1 MSDFGGAAKPL
12 AEHPDYKIAILGV
25 PFDEKSSYL
34 RGAAGGPAAVR
45 SVSTGKCYCAYTELG
60 VNLEDETV
68 LVDVGDVDTSGDMDK
83 SFALI
88 EKAVAA
94 ILAKGATPIVLG
106 GDHSITYPILKAF
119 ARTFKPLDVLHFDAH
134 PDLYEDLYGDR
145 LSHACPFARILE
157 DETVLVDL
165 GDVDTSGDMDKSF
178 ALIEKGVA
186 AILAKGATPV
196 VLGGD
201 HSITYPVL
209 KAFARTFKPLDV
221 LHFDAHPDLY
231 EDLYGDRLS
240 HACPFARILE
250 DGLAA
255 SVIQV
260 GVRAITAGHRAKALK
275 AGVRMIEMK
284 DIDGPLHLRF
294 TNPVYI
300 SFDLDA
306 LDPAFAP
313 GVSHH
318 EPGGLTTRQA
328 LQVIQSLKGRIVG
341 LDVVELNPSRDPASI
356 TAAAA
361 FKIIKETAGRI
372 VRPA

>member
-12 AEHPDYKIAILGV
+12 SENPDYKIAVLGV

-45 SVSTGKCYCAYTELG
+45 KVSTGKCYCGYTELG
-60 VNLEDETV
+60 VNLE
-68 LVDVGDVDTSGDMDK
+68 
-83 SFALI
+83 
-88 EKAVAA
+88 
-94 ILAKGATPIVLG
+94 
-106 GDHSITYPILKAF
+106 
-119 ARTFKPLDVLHFDAH
+119 
-134 PDLYEDLYGDR
+134 ED
-145 LSHACPFARILE
+145 
-157 DETVLVDL
+157 TVLVDL
-165 GDVDTSGDMDKSF
+165 GDVDTAGDMDKTF
-178 ALIEKGVA
+178 ALIEKAVA
-186 AILAKGATPV
+186 GILDKGAAPI

-209 KAFARTFKPLDV
+209 KAFARKYKPLDV

-231 EDLYGDRLS
+231 DDLYGDRLS
-240 HACPFARILE
+240 HACPFARIVE

-255 SVIQV
+255 SVVQV
-260 GVRAITAGHRAKALK
+260 GVRAVTAGHRAKALK
-275 AGVRMIEMK
+275 GGVRMIEMK
-284 DIDGPLHLRF
+284 DILDPLHLRF
-294 TNPVYI
+294 ANPVYI

-318 EPGGLTTRQA
+318 EPGGLSTRQA

-341 LDVVELNPSRDPASI
+341 LDIVELNPSRDPSSI

-361 FKIIKETAGRI
+361 FKIVKETAGRI
-372 VRPA
+372 VRPL

>member
-12 AEHPDYKIAILGV
+12 SENPDYKIAILGV

-34 RGAAGGPAAVR
+34 RGAAQGPAAVR
-45 SVSTGKCYCAYTELG
+45 AVSTGKCYCGYTELG
-60 VNLEDETV
+60 VNLEEDTV
-68 LVDVGDVDTSGDMDK
+68 LVDLGDVDTSGDVDK

-94 ILAKGATPIVLG
+94 ILDKGATP
-106 GDHSITYPILKAF
+106 
-119 ARTFKPLDVLHFDAH
+119 
-134 PDLYEDLYGDR
+134 
-145 LSHACPFARILE
+145 
-157 DETVLVDL
+157 LV
-165 GDVDTSGDMDKSF
+165 
-178 ALIEKGVA
+178 I
-186 AILAKGATPV
+186 
-196 VLGGD
+196 GGD

-209 KAFARTFKPLDV
+209 KAFARTYKPLDV

-231 EDLYGDRLS
+231 DDLYGDRLS
-240 HACPFARILE
+240 HACPFARVLE

-255 SVIQV
+255 SVVQV
-260 GVRAITAGHRAKALK
+260 GVRAITAAHRAKALK
-275 AGVRMIEMK
+275 HGVRMIEMK

-294 TNPVYI
+294 ANPVYI

-318 EPGGLTTRQA
+318 EPGGLATRQA
-328 LQVIQSLKGRIVG
+328 LQVIQSLKGRVVG
-341 LDVVELNPSRDPASI
+341 LDVVELNPARDPSAI

>member
-12 AEHPDYKIAILGV
+12 SENPDFKIAVLGV

-34 RGAAGGPAAVR
+34 RGAAGGPAAIR
-45 SVSTGKCYCAYTELG
+45 KVSTGKCYCGYTELG
-60 VNLEDETV
+60 VNLEEDTV
-68 LVDVGDVDTSGDMDK
+68 LVDVGDVDTAGDVDK
-83 SFALI
+83 TFALT

-94 ILAKGATPIVLG
+94 ILEKDA
-106 GDHSITYPILKAF
+106 S
-119 ARTFKPLDVLHFDAH
+119 PL
-134 PDLYEDLYGDR
+134 
-145 LSHACPFARILE
+145 
-157 DETVLVDL
+157 
-165 GDVDTSGDMDKSF
+165 
-178 ALIEKGVA
+178 
-186 AILAKGATPV
+186 

-209 KAFARTFKPLDV
+209 KAFARFMKPLDV

-231 EDLYGDRLS
+231 DDLYGDRLS
-240 HACPFARILE
+240 HACPFARVVE

-255 SVIQV
+255 SVVQV
-260 GVRAITAGHRAKALK
+260 GVRAITAAHRAKALK
-275 AGVRMIEMK
+275 AGIRMVEMK
-284 DIDGPLHLRF
+284 DIHDPLHLRF
-294 TNPVYI
+294 GNPVYI

-328 LQVIQSLKGRIVG
+328 LQAIQSLKGRIVG
-341 LDVVELNPSRDPASI
+341 LDIVELNPTRDPSAI

-361 FKIIKETAGRI
+361 FKILKETAGRI
-372 VRPA
+372 VRPN